1 VFFPSDGMFLPS
13 DGNLFPGIRVF
24 IWAGFLSKHGYDV
37 FDRNDVELV
46 VGFEIDGDSA
56 LRVEDNFV
64 VLPKR
69 HIIVVFDL
77 ATDSDNSAGDGWDF
91 GSIREGDP
99 TFGFPFGF
107 VFEDQ
112 NASSDRLDC
121 FKRRFFRH
129 GTLGNVEG

>member
-1 VFFPSDGMFLPS
+1 MFLPS
-13 DGNLFPGIRVF
+13 DGKLFPGIRVF

-56 LRVEDNFV
+56 LRVEDNF
-64 VLPKR
+64 
-69 HIIVVFDL
+69 IVVFDL

-112 NASSDRLDC
+112 NASSDRLDS